1 MTRQMLMTV
10 LARLDG
16 TDTSGNAYAK
26 GMEWAIRNG
35 VSNGSDP
42 SFSIG
47 AAGFE
52 PTASSSRT
60 RRATNCAMPRK
71 SVSYTHLDV
80 YKRQNE
86 HTVCSKK

>member
-42 SFSIG
+42 EGKITRGSLRRCCG
-47 AAGFE
+47 A
-52 PTASSSRT
+52 T
-60 RRATNCAMPRK
+60 RAAPP
-71 SVSYTHLDV
+71 SAA
-80 YKRQNE
+80 E
-86 HTVCSKK
+86 